1 MVPLV
6 SMGCLPQTSFSLGSS
21 NVKSKVRIGNSV
33 SSMIRKRKAGTAG
46 QGTQTG
52 VLVYR
57 HLRKEDQEL
66 RVIFRY
72 TEN

>member
-6 SMGCLPQTSFSLGSS
+6 SMGCLPQISFSLGSS
-21 NVKSKVRIGNSV
+21 NVRIGNSV
-33 SSMIRKRKAGTAG
+33 SSMIRKRKVGIAG
-46 QGTQTG
+46 QRTQTG

-66 RVIFRY
+66 RVIFSY

>member
-6 SMGCLPQTSFSLGSS
+6 SMGCLPQISFSLDSS
-21 NVKSKVRIGNSV
+21 NVKSKVRICNSG
-33 SSMIRKRKAGTAG
+33 SSMIRKRKAGITG
-46 QGTQTG
+46 QGTHTG

-66 RVIFRY
+66 RVIFSY